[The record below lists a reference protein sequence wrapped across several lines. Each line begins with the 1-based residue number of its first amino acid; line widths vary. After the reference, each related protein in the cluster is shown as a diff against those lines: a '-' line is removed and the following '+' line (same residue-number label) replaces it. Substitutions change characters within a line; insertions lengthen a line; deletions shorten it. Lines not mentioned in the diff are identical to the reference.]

1 MQRNKRSFLSIS
13 SVSLTACRAKDKA
26 DAEVARKASWG
37 ELTKEELRN
46 LKRGRRRG
54 DVNRTPSKRSS
65 MTTNLV
71 SPSGAISD
79 DALASQMDGRIALN
93 EKKLALKEKKMMME
107 LQQQRMED
115 KEREYKMQEN
125 IMQFMT
131 AVMNRLPDTDRIW

>member
-1 MQRNKRSFLSIS
+1 
-13 SVSLTACRAKDKA
+13 
-26 DAEVARKASWG
+26 
-37 ELTKEELRN
+37 
-46 LKRGRRRG
+46 
-54 DVNRTPSKRSS
+54 

-115 KEREYKMQEN
+115 KEWEYKMQEN

-131 AVMNRLPDTDRIW
+131 AVMNCLPDTGSGNRDATVLVPTASDDHNTAGGGVDNGCWDDSMDDDSSDKEN